1 MLHPFRYSSM
11 SDLTAISKRISYQL
25 RHSDIAMD
33 TAGWARIDDLLE
45 RTGISHSILSRVVES
60 SDKKRFE
67 LDGDRIRACQGHS
80 ALQIDP
86 EALEESWEPI
96 DPRGRALY
104 HGTMRKNVAS
114 ILLNGLMPITR
125 THVHLAPAK
134 NSVVGKRHNVDTLV
148 EVSGDILADLH
159 VPVYQAPNGV
169 ILVESVPPNA
179 IAAVES
185 IKSREVRRI
194 VHGPR

>member
-1 MLHPFRYSSM
+1 M
-11 SDLTAISKRISYQL
+11 SHDLVKISKRVSYLL
-25 RHSDIAMD
+25 RHSDMPMD
-33 TAGWARIDDLLE
+33 SAGWAESQDLIA
-45 RTGISHSILSRVVES
+45 RAGISNSLLRRIVETS
-60 SDKKRFE
+60 EKRRFE
-67 LDGDRIRACQGHS
+67 LSPDGARIRACQGHS

-148 EVSGDILADLH
+148 EVSCDILADLH